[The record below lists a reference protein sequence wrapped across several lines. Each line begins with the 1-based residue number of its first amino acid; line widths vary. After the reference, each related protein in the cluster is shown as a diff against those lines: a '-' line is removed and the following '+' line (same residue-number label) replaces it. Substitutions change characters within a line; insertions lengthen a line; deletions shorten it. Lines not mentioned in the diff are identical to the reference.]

1 MSLRRVECLDQ
12 FIFYREQ
19 NVDQSPARIFL
30 AKNQRPLPG
39 ALVPQPVRDGALLA
53 LIYGIQLPAISP
65 PTESFL
71 DPDHRNQLPP
81 YPA

>member
-12 FIFYREQ
+12 FIFYRER
-19 NVDQSPARIFL
+19 NVDQSSARIFL
-30 AKNQRPLPG
+30 AENQRPLPG

-65 PTESFL
+65 PTESFS